1 MDLRTSRLTIWHTA
15 WLLGAGS
22 RADTESSIAKAV
34 YRVANHCA
42 QQLDGRSEVH
52 R

>member
-22 RADTESSIAKAV
+22 RADTESSISNGLRKM
-34 YRVANHCA
+34 HC
-42 QQLDGRSEVH
+42 
-52 R
+52 